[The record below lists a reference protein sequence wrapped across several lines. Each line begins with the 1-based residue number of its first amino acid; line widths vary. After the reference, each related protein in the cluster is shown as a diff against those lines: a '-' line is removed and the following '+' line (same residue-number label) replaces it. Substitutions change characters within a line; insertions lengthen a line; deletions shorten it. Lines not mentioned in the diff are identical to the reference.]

1 MRTAGTGFG
10 AIVIG
15 SGMGGLSC
23 AAALTRAGQRVL
35 VLEQHYVP
43 GGLTQ
48 SFSRGKFHWDV
59 GVHYLGRMGE
69 GGDARRVIDWLSG
82 GTLQFAPVG
91 PVYDIVQLPGRRL
104 EFARPEAGLLAELT
118 ERFPDSRAELA
129 TFFDALHS
137 ADRALQSVFAMR
149 VAPPWVASLLQLS
162 RGRAIRRWC
171 GRSTLEVLTE
181 LIRDP
186 QLRAVLAAQRGDYC
200 PDPRESSF
208 AMHALVMRHY
218 FDGAYYPVGGS
229 KAFADSLVP
238 VIENGGGEVRVRA
251 RVTDILV
258 ENGAVTGVRLKNGT
272 EIPCPR
278 VISDAGARNTVRLLP
293 PAASD
298 MPWAREIAAM
308 HPSACH
314 IGLYLGLQGDI
325 RAHGASASNY
335 WFYETTEL
343 ADSLWRDPDTQP
355 RAPAMFVSFPSLKD
369 PLRAGV
375 TDAHTAEIVV
385 FTDWALFAPWQET
398 RIGRRPAD
406 YRAFKQKFEDRLLD
420 QFQAYFPAL
429 AMLVEHSELSTPL
442 STVAFTGAEHG
453 GIYGLETSPRRFM
466 SRALDPRT
474 PLAGLYLTG
483 QDVASP
489 GITGAMMAGV
499 MTAGSI
505 EPRVLAQLP

>member
-1 MRTAGTGFG
+1 MQTAGNRFD

-35 VLEQHYVP
+35 VLEQHYAP

-48 SFSRGKFHWDV
+48 SFARGNFRWDV

-69 GGDARRVIDWLSG
+69 GGGARRVIDWLSG

-91 PVYDIVQLPGRRL
+91 PVYDIVNLPGQRL
-104 EFARPEAGLLAELT
+104 EFARPEAGLLAELR
-118 ERFPDSRAELA
+118 ERFPGSRAELA
-129 TFFDALHS
+129 TFFEALH
-137 ADRALQSVFAMR
+137 AAERALQSVFALR
-149 VAPPWVASLLQLS
+149 LAPKWSRPLVRLLKD
-162 RGRAIRRWC
+162 RAIRRWC

-229 KAFADSLVP
+229 RAFADSLVP
-238 VIENGGGEVRVRA
+238 VIENGGGEVRVRS
-251 RVTDILV
+251 RVAGILV
-258 ENGAVTGVRLKNGT
+258 DGGAVAGVRLKNAT
-272 EIPCPR
+272 EIPCAR
-278 VISDAGARNTVRLLP
+278 VISDAGAQNTVRLLP
-293 PAASD
+293 PTEGSE
-298 MPWAREIAAM
+298 PWAREIAAM
-308 HPSACH
+308 QPSACH
-314 IGLYLGLQGDI
+314 LGLYLGLEGDI
-325 RAHGASASNY
+325 RAHGASASNH
-335 WFYETTEL
+335 WFYETAAL
-343 ADSLWRDPDTQP
+343 GDSLWRDPDSQP
-355 RAPAMFVSFPSLKD
+355 RAPAAFVSFPSLKD
-369 PLRAGV
+369 PARAAGRS
-375 TDAHTAEIVV
+375 AHTAEIVV
-385 FTDWALFAPWQET
+385 FTDWALFEPWQDS

-406 YRAFKQKFEDRLLD
+406 YQAFKQKLEDRLLE

-429 AMLVEHSELSTPL
+429 ASLVEYSELSTPL

-453 GIYGLETSPRRFM
+453 GIFGLETSPRRFL

-474 PLAGLYLTG
+474 PLPGLYLTG

-499 MTAGSI
+499 MTAASI
-505 EPRVLAQLP
+505 EPRLLTKL

>member
-1 MRTAGTGFG
+1 MGQGYDAV
-10 AIVIG
+10 VIG

-35 VLEQHYVP
+35 VLEQHYAP

-48 SFSRGKFHWDV
+48 SFARGKFHWDV

-69 GGDARRVIDWLSG
+69 GGEARRLIDWLSG
-82 GTLQFAPVG
+82 GTLKFAPVG
-91 PVYDIVQLPGRRL
+91 PVYDIVHLPGRRL
-104 EFARPEAGLLAELT
+104 EFARPEASLVTELA

-137 ADRALQSVFAMR
+137 ADRALQSAFALR
-149 VAPPWVASLLQLS
+149 IAPRGLRPLLQLFK
-162 RGRAIRRWC
+162 GNAIRRWC
-171 GRSTLEVLTE
+171 GRTTLEVLTG

-218 FDGAYYPVGGS
+218 FDGAYYPIGGS
-229 KAFADSLVP
+229 KAFADALVP
-238 VIENGGGEVRVRA
+238 VIEGGGGEVRVRS
-251 RVTDILV
+251 RVTDILAD
-258 ENGAVTGVRLKNGT
+258 GGGVTGVRLRNGT
-272 EIPCPR
+272 EIACAR
-278 VISDAGARNTVRLLP
+278 VISDAGAQNTVHLLP
-293 PAASD
+293 AADRDAS
-298 MPWAREIAAM
+298 WAREIAAM
-308 HPSACH
+308 KPSACH

-335 WFYETTEL
+335 WFYETAEL
-343 ADSLWRDPDTQP
+343 ADGLWRDPDAQP
-355 RAPAMFVSFPSLKD
+355 RAPAVFVSFPSLKD
-369 PLRAGV
+369 PLRADAL
-375 TDAHTAEIVV
+375 DAHTAEIVV

-406 YRAFKQKFEDRLLD
+406 YQAFKQKLEDRLLE

-442 STVAFTGAEHG
+442 STVAFTGAERG
-453 GIYGLETSPRRFM
+453 GIYGLETSPRRFA

-474 PLAGLYLTG
+474 PLPGLYLTG

-489 GITGAMMAGV
+489 GITGAMTAGV
-499 MTAGSI
+499 MTAGAI
-505 EPRVLAQLP
+505 EPRLLRRL